1 VSSRWDFFLRLSSFH
16 RSLQTRQGGAVQLA
30 DKVNALKSG
39 AQELLKLTANFSSSR
54 RHVNCKSKIMRP
66 PMAAKQKKL

>member
-1 VSSRWDFFLRLSSFH
+1 
-16 RSLQTRQGGAVQLA
+16 VQLA